1 MIQYAGP
8 IVRGRRSNRI
18 GIRTLAILPLLAL
31 SAGCAS
37 NSSPTPQATA
47 SVDTV
52 SLREAL
58 SVLAA
63 DSLHGRLAG
72 SRGAA
77 QAAAFIAER
86 LRQYGVQPAFGA
98 GEGRNSEYFQG
109 VPLAQGENPGRLRLM
124 ESWEAHDALP
134 ADQRVEDV
142 NVVGIIRGSDPT
154 LRDEAIVV
162 GAHFDHVGIGPAV
175 DGDSIYNGADDD
187 ASGVVTVLEIARA
200 LTSGPPPARTV
211 ILLLTTAEEHGMLG
225 TRWYVDNPVVPLERT
240 VADLQIEMVGRPDEA
255 AGGAGKAWLTGYP
268 RSNIGPVLAAAGLS
282 VIDDPRPDQRFFQR
296 SDNIVFACAGVP
308 AHTLSSF
315 GLHGDYHG
323 PGDEVERIDFAH
335 MAQVVDA
342 ATRAVRLL
350 ANGERPEWAVD
361 GDPST
366 DPAICR

>member
-1 MIQYAGP
+1 MNIRSVSP
-8 IVRGRRSNRI
+8 IALTRRSHRI
-18 GIRTLAILPLLAL
+18 GLRTLAVLPL
-31 SAGCAS
+31 STGCAS
-37 NSSPTPQATA
+37 NSSPTPQAAET
-47 SVDTV
+47 VDTV
-52 SLREAL
+52 ALREAL

-63 DSLHGRLAG
+63 DSLEGRLAG

-77 QAAAFIAER
+77 QAAGFIADR
-86 LRQYGVQPAFGA
+86 LAEYGVQPAFTSDN
-98 GEGRNSEYFQG
+98 GRDRGYFQG
-109 VPLAQGENPGRLRLM
+109 VPLARAEDSRRLRLM
-124 ESWEAHDALP
+124 ESWDAYDALP

-154 LRDEAIVV
+154 LRGEAIVV

-200 LTSGPPPARTV
+200 LTGGPPPARTV

-225 TRWYVDNPVVPLERT
+225 TRWYVDNPVVPLEHT
-240 VADLQIEMVGRPDEA
+240 VADLQIEMVGRPDPEM
-255 AGGAGKAWLTGYP
+255 GGAGKAWLTGYP
-268 RSNIGPVLAAAGLS
+268 RSSIGPVLAAAGLS
-282 VIDDPRPDQRFFQR
+282 VVDDPRPDQRFFQR

-315 GLHGDYHG
+315 GLHEDYHG

-350 ANGERPEWAVD
+350 ANGERPEWTAD
-361 GDPST
+361 GDPSS